1 MTAVIDELL
10 GRARLLDDSD
20 TPYDHVRTARP
31 GVGPAHG
38 RLAATG
44 AGLCA
49 GAGLP
54 PGTVHAAVSPAGR
67 GRKDGVARAAARD
80 LQSLCEAVVTTA
92 AVTSLSDFLTQALP
106 KPPGARVLGCIL
118 QLSGAEDSARFWWQ
132 YAAGAGDTPASY
144 CLYLHHLSL
153 GERGEA
159 AWWQQQTPSAALP
172 AGMADEPGGCPEPGF
187 PLNHPP
193 VRMDRS
199 VPTTLRVLSRLKVS
213 ERAAGPGARP
223 AVVGAVMDYVATAV
237 NYVDPDIELPLPDAD
252 FTDHIRVLTTR
263 ATGAPR
269 APSRRRPLDVRRR
282 THSESG

>member
-1 MTAVIDELL
+1 MTVAIDELL
-10 GRARLLDDSD
+10 ARARLLDDTD
-20 TPYDHVRTARP
+20 TPYDHVRAVRP
-31 GVGPAHG
+31 GAAPAHG

-49 GAGLP
+49 AAGLP
-54 PGTVHAAVSPAGR
+54 PGSVQAVTPLAGR

-80 LQSLCEAVVTTA
+80 LQSLCEAAVTTA
-92 AVTSLSDFLTQALP
+92 AMASLSDFLTQKLP

-118 QLSGAEDSARFWWQ
+118 HLSGEEDSARFWWQ
-132 YAAGAGDTPASY
+132 YAAGAGDSAASY

-172 AGMADEPGGCPEPGF
+172 ARAADEPGGCPEPGF

-193 VRMDRS
+193 VRTDPS
-199 VPTTLRVLSRLKVS
+199 VPTTLRVLSRLKTS

-237 NYVDPDIELPLPDAD
+237 SYVDPDIELPLPDAD
-252 FTDHIRVLTTR
+252 FTDHIRVLTTGPTGVPR
-263 ATGAPR
+263 ATA
-269 APSRRRPLDVRRR
+269 RRRPLAVRRR